1 MFEQVALP
9 SLKQA
14 IGVDQDLLRRQ
25 QINGSNQAV
34 RGWNSADISED
45 AAGLMWKANQAK
57 ISGDTNSAAVFE
69 QQGRDLMQ
77 QASQW
82 APTVRDVTDVNS
94 VESFG
99 DWAGGALGNVR
110 SSIKPALGGLAGAAI
125 GAVAAPFTGGVINP
139 LLGARVGAGLA
150 GYNTMTES
158 NVADMM
164 MDERIRANRTAAEI
178 ANAARWAGAVQGA
191 LESVV
196 PAGVAGSVV
205 GLGGRKAAAEIAKNG
220 LLKTAG
226 KRIGIDTA
234 EEFATEFAQN
244 PVGDIAKNYLKGDAL
259 GNVDWQAAL
268 NAGAAGAVAGGG
280 MGAVGA
286 GFDAAHAQ
294 LGKGVDKA
302 KEIKSDPLGTIL
314 DAGVDL
320 AAKAGT
326 AKAKL
331 ENYFDERELKK
342 QGFTDDQIAE
352 KTLEKLFSGKRE
364 DVAAPHSPEEKLME
378 PMAFDNKRKESADR
392 KAAEILKANSQTVP
406 PDVRQAAVDYA
417 SGKIDWL
424 EFGKRENDALNTQSV
439 VDDADAA
446 LAALEGRG
454 SKKSLMRPTLID
466 DHGEQE
472 GRSTI
477 DDTVTDDHGNLVGRD
492 GAVLLHKDVS
502 QPAPFNY
509 NSAQRSGGIDKAQ
522 RTDNSNRLTSEI
534 SPAVQRVAQ
543 AREDIYK
550 TKTTEAQ
557 AIKDRDTVDLAKL
570 IVNNFGTDK
579 EVAKAARNA
588 TENYAHVSTV
598 AGMITWARFGFQR
611 SENQEVLDALV
622 KTYGASASKIMRK
635 AYEQGVHQGIVERND
650 EKAGVVEQA
659 LERTHVDST
668 ARYDAV
674 IGNLTPTARAKADG
688 NPESVAKLLSLLQ
701 DIVSRGEKGGNTK
714 DGAGVR
720 SATDKAVLKA
730 LFGTEENIRAALA
743 KFVEPKSKDV
753 LVEDKGGKD
762 EQDGSDLSAAVD
774 ALESEGE
781 SSLSES
787 GNTINT
793 TAKHTDLKRADG
805 KLFDKRDL
813 THRAEMDALRKKHSA
828 VKSGDVM
835 GNEVEEVGV
844 VTQALAGLDTDEARQ
859 AAKRDI
865 VHEYF
870 PKLDRIGDG
879 PAEDAS
885 LLLKRDFA
893 TRLRKYNRKINALAI
908 GLDKRHVALRVTE
921 REMERMPLEFSRKVV
936 EGLELQHMN
945 LDDPKNGPHKGVLV
959 FEMAD
964 KNGQVF
970 ADNPFKTSGPMIMRQ
985 MFRLREAMG
994 DAGSSYKDGVKG
1006 TAQGALR
1013 LLSDGITSI
1022 ITEKDLGVAMHLPKN
1037 PLGYFTGRYGYVMA
1051 GKTTWVEGTSK
1062 LPDDFMLYRDKKL
1075 GPQTAGM
1082 AAEQE
1087 KDQSKSTKSV
1097 DFDPEDV
1104 ETGIVTKKVVTAD
1117 EKLRA
1122 LLSMT
1127 EKRTD
1132 ISPQAIGEIHGLA
1145 AQVEA
1150 FEKILLRDTEEGKK
1164 LIAKQSAVIEGLAKS
1179 GSHERE
1185 GELAKLKHFNT
1196 VALHKTAQ
1204 GRAKKVVL
1212 GKKINALYK
1221 QYGLNSTTSEQR
1233 ATKHEQERAVDGLAG
1248 YDKRGEAALGTRT
1261 ERGDINS
1268 GDDTMLAQ
1276 AGTVGRSRSGTAP
1289 VASRKVG
1296 DKIVDER
1303 VSDNVTAEGVTTPV
1317 ASIGVEGNASV
1328 VPRSAEKMKALL
1340 TIYKNREVR
1349 TMTSGEASILTQTI
1363 NILGDKFKNQMWAV
1377 AHIAI
1382 GRSETFPSMGRHHTN
1397 ADGTATLIISE
1408 RGFTDLRRRLLHTL
1422 AHETAHS
1429 IQNEVNTKAFA
1440 KDGKIASLA
1449 RQAVDDVALLLSYP
1463 LNEEVL
1469 KNTYPDGRDLSVTF
1483 ARELH
1488 AQLFAMYH
1496 NPKWAEILKVENK
1509 ELYNEISK
1517 HFAVSKS
1524 GRGDVVGLSNERE
1537 RGGARRDGRESAS
1550 DGVTTGEGAVRSDA
1564 AKNKLIKQLE
1574 SVKTYTPRHR
1584 AAVRN
1589 ALAIL
1594 KGTKEGDINEALE
1607 AVLASSEYFGKNV
1620 KTEAQAEIEEMNEAV
1635 ADAADDYYEHERSR
1649 ESGERDY
1656 AAEYE
1661 DAQETEL
1668 GPEPVVEEQVVETAP
1683 KQSSE
1688 AQQLQAYLDQHGSK
1702 NAPWAGAARKAI
1714 ASNNETQIRNTLAAG
1729 KKQFGAVN
1737 VESVAKT
1744 LNVYF
1749 GTNENK
1755 ELSNLA
1761 QRPFTYEGRPYRSV
1775 EHAYQ
1780 SLKSGK
1786 FDPDAYESGKNRAK
1800 APGKLGTDTA
1810 NNMSLMKALM
1820 SESFKQ
1826 NPEAAQKL
1834 LATGDAQIT
1843 HTQDNG
1849 VWREAFPRLLMEVR
1863 AELGAKQS
1871 AQHPGANPK
1880 NKEEFEA
1887 SVVQAADFSG
1897 PAKGQELS
1905 EWANALQD
1913 RYKTL
1918 MKKIQG
1924 LFKNHD
1930 PFKNGPLTDAQYA
1943 KIMRD
1948 GLSKDERDFIL
1959 EWVDESALTKHH
1971 DDMMPYEDIQ
1981 SMGYYKVRRVLGDAI
1996 KDAYKIDHKTSSI
2009 EQRINVY
2016 GMMLSWAKQGLR
2028 SIQAL
2033 DVKAPHTTNKREFAR
2048 GAYSSEITQLRAALK
2063 ELKAG
2068 KDVYVKETTRSL
2080 KADGLLTD
2088 EQIDAILAG
2097 FRNKDGETKNSAQ
2110 RPGANPKNKEEF
2122 EASVAQ
2128 AAAHIIF
2135 TIGKNIKV
2143 DFEKMTDGS
2152 GSWTPGQLQ
2161 NTIKLALNGDVLGA
2175 AFHESFHEFMDILR
2189 KNAATKTA
2197 DVLQRAAMN
2206 PMIQR
2211 KLERLL
2217 DGHPEAIAQ
2226 LKDPEEAAAFMYQF
2240 WSAGLLKIG
2249 PETRTAFDTVKNF
2262 LKKVAGFFSETFR
2275 SEVESMTRE
2284 QLEAGHAELLLRQFS
2299 EGAVA
2304 NMDTRQMVVEAMEK
2318 NTEVHN
2324 AAVERVGSTFNAF
2337 ANGVGKLVFS
2347 SEAMMEATGNKH
2359 MVEIMRGMHQKVG
2372 TAMRQ
2377 FGRSTGAYSD
2387 GLRQNTSHWM
2397 HKVEAALAG
2406 YSKEDLELAR
2416 AALSQEKEPTDRV
2429 AKEIV
2434 AKINEFYGEMAQYM
2448 KTKGVK
2454 RLNMDRID
2462 PVTNMKGV
2470 WEDIPLRKNY
2480 LSQVWSIDKLME
2492 SLPEFKADLLK
2503 HHMKELEALAVAANK
2518 ELKDMKGIKAGT
2530 AAGIELDRADKE
2542 FKDSGKIMAKM
2553 NLQTITPEMI
2563 ADAIG
2568 TRLLASHGHI
2578 EISESTSG
2586 MGITPAA
2593 SAVNKRELNWLDK
2606 EVFDKYKEKD
2616 LTNILT
2622 TYAHSIVKRGEF
2634 QSRFGPAGEVI
2645 AEGADKAVLFELGGD
2660 ALVDKA
2666 VAKLPAAK
2674 KAWAKAKAENGEA
2687 FDEPFPTI
2695 RSVGQNM
2702 HAAQVGQEKH
2712 DAALLK
2718 TMKKL
2723 QNGFNA
2729 IQALEGTLGRD
2740 ITPGARALNSWLV
2753 TYQSFRTLSTMLF
2766 TSFQDVAGIVVNG
2779 GEAGDAWNAFV
2790 EGIREIRNTVF
2801 DNKDPSAR
2809 MKAAEFW
2816 GTVDAGAF
2824 LETSSQAHGSP
2835 FMSGKAKQWSDTF
2848 FKYTGAV
2855 GWNRGVR
2862 AVATQV
2868 AERIITGWKTN
2879 GIDRSDKAAV
2889 ARLEDLFGKGFD
2901 PANIK
2906 VTAEGRLDPS
2916 DVANQAAIT
2925 RWVLTAVPAPT
2936 AAHRTIWMSDPHYA
2950 IFAQL
2955 KNYIYSFH
2963 RIMMKNAADQARLG
2977 NYRPVL
2983 AMLLGYTPIAI
2994 AAGAIKEMLIPGEEP
3009 PWMKGGLDGYLSY
3022 GFARAGVLGVPQM
3035 LLGSVLDA
3043 SQLPGGNFGKAG
3055 SAFDPASLAGP
3066 TADQVQ
3072 NILSIPFGEFMAMRD
3087 HTIIGE
3093 GLGALPGGNLVKRL
3107 ERLGSA

>member
-1 MFEQVALP
+1 MPLPITLSPVEQTLP
-9 SLKQA
+9 MDIDRQ
-14 IGVDQDLLRRQ
+14 GLRGAANYEIANSSQ
-25 QINGSNQAV
+25 FN
-34 RGWNSADISED
+34 RGWQSAGIGED
-45 AAGLMWKANQAK
+45 ANALMSKSLAARMAGDHA
-57 ISGDTNSAAVFE
+57 SGDILE
-69 QQGRDLMQ
+69 QQARDLHEQ
-77 QASQW
+77 GAQW
-82 APTVRDVTDVNS
+82 APTVKNMTDVNGLGS
-94 VESFG
+94 AV
-99 DWAGGALGNVR
+99 DWVGGAMGNMR
-110 SSIKPALGGLAGAAI
+110 SSVMPAVGGLAGAAI
-125 GAVAAPFTGGVINP
+125 GGVAGALSPMPGGAAV
-139 LLGARVGAGLA
+139 GARYGAGLGSA
-150 GYNTMTES
+150 LLGGKTEYDEAVS
-158 NVADMM
+158 NAM
-164 MDERIRANRTAAEI
+164 MDQQIRNTRTYEDI
-178 ANAARWAGAVQGA
+178 HNAALVKGGINAG
-191 LESVV
+191 LEGLV
-196 PAGVAGSVV
+196 PFGMTKSLLGVAGKQVAKGGALKAV
-205 GLGGRKAAAEIAKNG
+205 GKEVGKNM
-220 LLKTAG
+220 L
-226 KRIGIDTA
+226 
-234 EEFATEFAQN
+234 EEGATEGTQSL
-244 PVGDIAKNYLKGDAL
+244 VGQGAENWLKRKDL
-259 GNVDWQAAL
+259 TDFDYKQAL
-268 NAGAAGAVAGGG
+268 NEAAAGAVAGGG
-280 MGAVGA
+280 MGAITGA
-286 GFDAAHAQ
+286 ADVAHSGI
-294 LGKGVDKA
+294 GKGVDKA
-302 KEIKSDPLGTIL
+302 REIKSDPLGTIL

-331 ENYFDERELKK
+331 ENYLDERELKK

-352 KTLEKLFSGKRE
+352 KTLEKLFSGKRD

-392 KAAEILKANSQTVP
+392 KAAEILKANSQTVH

-424 EFGKRENDALNTQSV
+424 EFGKRENDALKTQSV
-439 VDDADAA
+439 VDDTDAA

-454 SKKSLMRPTLID
+454 SKKSMMKPTLTD
-466 DHGEQE
+466 DFGEQE
-472 GRSTI
+472 GRAMTG
-477 DDTVTDDHGNLVGRD
+477 DTVTNDFGDQVGKQ
-492 GAVLLHKDVS
+492 GLLRKDLDNKV
-502 QPAPFNY
+502 PDAPFNY
-509 NSAQRSGGIDKAQ
+509 NSAQRTGAIDKAQ

-543 AREDIYK
+543 VREEIYK

-588 TENYAHVSTV
+588 TENDAHVSSI

-650 EKAGVVEQA
+650 EKAGAVEQA

-774 ALESEGE
+774 ALETEGE

-813 THRAEMDALRKKHSA
+813 AHRAEMDALRKKHSA
-828 VKSGDVM
+828 VKSGEVM

-970 ADNPFKTSGPMIMRQ
+970 ADSPFKTSGPMIMRQ

-1051 GKTTWVEGTSK
+1051 GKTTWIEGASK

-1233 ATKHEQERAVDGLAG
+1233 ATKHEQERAVDGLSG

-1289 VASRKVG
+1289 VATRKVG

-1303 VSDNVTAEGVTTPV
+1303 VSDNVSSRSGLEQGGFYLGKNGTLAAGPDPVRQVVRKPEAATTTPMSSRAYV
-1317 ASIGVEGNASV
+1317 ELLRVFEGKVRGVSASAIEDIDRVLRQAPALGELMGNV
-1328 VPRSAEKMKALL
+1328 LH
-1340 TIYKNREVR
+1340 T
-1349 TMTSGEASILTQTI
+1349 
-1363 NILGDKFKNQMWAV
+1363 AV
-1377 AHIAI
+1377 AVGDEKLDGAYMLAQPLDSLGGWTIILSERAEADAKGDPGKFIQNYGHEIGHSLENAGVFNIAKDFARDGEMAAEAKGAHGDLKETLRYPMGKSDNWLDDKKTDFHSEFHATLFGLYQADPSGLKTQMPKTYAI
-1382 GRSETFPSMGRHHTN
+1382 LESAYGKEGKIFERASAGTERSEGEGDESSGVNVRQ
-1397 ADGTATLIISE
+1397 E
-1408 RGFTDLRRRLLHTL
+1408 RSD
-1422 AHETAHS
+1422 S
-1429 IQNEVNTKAFA
+1429 
-1440 KDGKIASLA
+1440 
-1449 RQAVDDVALLLSYP
+1449 
-1463 LNEEVL
+1463 
-1469 KNTYPDGRDLSVTF
+1469 
-1483 ARELH
+1483 
-1488 AQLFAMYH
+1488 
-1496 NPKWAEILKVENK
+1496 
-1509 ELYNEISK
+1509 
-1517 HFAVSKS
+1517 
-1524 GRGDVVGLSNERE
+1524 
-1537 RGGARRDGRESAS
+1537 GGASSAAS
-1550 DGVTTGEGAVRSDA
+1550 GQI

-1594 KGTKEGDINEALE
+1594 KGTKEGDITEALE

-1661 DAQETEL
+1661 DAQGTEL

-1729 KKQFGAVN
+1729 KKQFGKSKQSTQQPKN
-1737 VESVAKT
+1737 QAK
-1744 LNVYF
+1744 
-1749 GTNENK
+1749 
-1755 ELSNLA
+1755 
-1761 QRPFTYEGRPYRSV
+1761 
-1775 EHAYQ
+1775 
-1780 SLKSGK
+1780 
-1786 FDPDAYESGKNRAK
+1786 
-1800 APGKLGTDTA
+1800 GKL
-1810 NNMSLMKALM
+1810 
-1820 SESFKQ
+1820 
-1826 NPEAAQKL
+1826 
-1834 LATGDAQIT
+1834 
-1843 HTQDNG
+1843 H
-1849 VWREAFPRLLMEVR
+1849 
-1863 AELGAKQS
+1863 
-1871 AQHPGANPK
+1871 
-1880 NKEEFEA
+1880 
-1887 SVVQAADFSG
+1887 
-1897 PAKGQELS
+1897 
-1905 EWANALQD
+1905 
-1913 RYKTL
+1913 
-1918 MKKIQG
+1918 
-1924 LFKNHD
+1924 
-1930 PFKNGPLTDAQYA
+1930 
-1943 KIMRD
+1943 
-1948 GLSKDERDFIL
+1948 ER
-1959 EWVDESALTKHH
+1959 V
-1971 DDMMPYEDIQ
+1971 
-1981 SMGYYKVRRVLGDAI
+1981 
-1996 KDAYKIDHKTSSI
+1996 
-2009 EQRINVY
+2009 
-2016 GMMLSWAKQGLR
+2016 
-2028 SIQAL
+2028 
-2033 DVKAPHTTNKREFAR
+2033 
-2048 GAYSSEITQLRAALK
+2048 
-2063 ELKAG
+2063 
-2068 KDVYVKETTRSL
+2068 
-2080 KADGLLTD
+2080 
-2088 EQIDAILAG
+2088 
-2097 FRNKDGETKNSAQ
+2097 
-2110 RPGANPKNKEEF
+2110 
-2122 EASVAQ
+2122 
-2128 AAAHIIF
+2128 AAAEAHILK
-2135 TIGKNIKV
+2135 TIGSKIEV
-2143 DFEKMTDGS
+2143 VFERMTDGS
-2152 GSWTPGQLQ
+2152 GSWTPGQHQ

-2324 AAVERVGSTFNAF
+2324 AAVERVGSAFNAF
-2337 ANGVGKLVFS
+2337 ANTAGKLVFS

-2434 AKINEFYGEMAQYM
+2434 DKVNTFYGEMAQYM

-2503 HHMKELEALAVAANK
+2503 HHMKELEALAVEANK

-2530 AAGIELDRADKE
+2530 AAGIELERADKE
-2542 FKDSGKIMAKM
+2542 FKDSGKVMAKM

-2622 TYAHSIVKRGEF
+2622 TYTHSIVKRGEF

-2801 DNKDPSAR
+2801 DNKDPSQR
-2809 MKAAEFW
+2809 MKDAEFW

-2955 KNYIYSFH
+2955 KNYAYSFH

-3022 GFARAGVLGVPQM
+3022 GFGRAGILGIPQVM
-3035 LLGSVLDA
+3035 LGSVLDV
-3043 SQLPGGNFGKAG
+3043 SQLPGGNFAKAG